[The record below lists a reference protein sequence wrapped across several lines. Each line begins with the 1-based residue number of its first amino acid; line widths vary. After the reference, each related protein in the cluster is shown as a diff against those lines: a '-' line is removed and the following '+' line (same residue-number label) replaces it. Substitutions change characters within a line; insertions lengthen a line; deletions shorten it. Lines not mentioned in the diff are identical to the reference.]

1 MRFSLFAVSAV
12 IGAAS
17 TATAFV
23 PPQFSNVRSTTSS
36 FFMSATIDEKETIT
50 KTAPNAGWEPE
61 WENRNDGLSPTEF
74 MQSDMNKPDLSGMW
88 ECPLTR
94 WDSEGYVYFRTLTY
108 HDYTISSNVADRNC

>member
-1 MRFSLFAVSAV
+1 MRFSLLAVSAV

-23 PPQFSNVRSTTSS
+23 TPQSPMVRSTVSTTSTTY
-36 FFMSATIDEKETIT
+36 MSATIEEKETVI
-50 KTAPNAGWEPE
+50 KTAPNAGWEPD
-61 WENRNDGLSPTEF
+61 WENRKDGLAPTEF

-94 WDSEGYVYFRTLTY
+94 WDSEGYVYIRHCCGCDAKFLLMSLT
-108 HDYTISSNVADRNC
+108 